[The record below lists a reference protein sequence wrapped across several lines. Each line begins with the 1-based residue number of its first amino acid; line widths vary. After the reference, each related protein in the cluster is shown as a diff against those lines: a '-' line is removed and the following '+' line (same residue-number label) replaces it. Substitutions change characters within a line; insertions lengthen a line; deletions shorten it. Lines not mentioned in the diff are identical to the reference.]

1 MDQFYW
7 AEKMTWLGV
16 APQPLKRN
24 HLLPEESNDESI
36 MEAAQVVAKAVYDA
50 LSAETRASAMEI
62 AELLSREVTG
72 YNHFL
77 FSHADPWPR
86 IKVSCLLFRSF
97 E

>member
-24 HLLPEESNDESI
+24 HLLPESNDESI

-50 LSAETRASAMEI
+50 LSSKTRDSAMEI
-62 AELLSREVTG
+62 AEILSLEVTG
-72 YNHFL
+72 LQSKFPV
-77 FSHADPWPR
+77 F
-86 IKVSCLLFRSF
+86 
-97 E
+97 